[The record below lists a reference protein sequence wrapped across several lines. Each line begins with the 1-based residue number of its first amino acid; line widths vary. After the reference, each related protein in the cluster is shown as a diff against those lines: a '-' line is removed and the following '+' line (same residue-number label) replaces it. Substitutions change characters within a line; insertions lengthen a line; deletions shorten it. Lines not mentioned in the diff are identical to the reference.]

1 MAVLGLRALYFVL
14 LSIIGK
20 FWMLKYGIG
29 LVLSFIGVKMLTV
42 HWFHMSSNTS
52 LFITLGVINR
62 EYSSI
67 VSNSSEKVLN

>member
-52 LFITLGVINR
+52 LFITLGLLTGSILLSLVIPQKK
-62 EYSSI
+62 S
-67 VSNSSEKVLN
+67 